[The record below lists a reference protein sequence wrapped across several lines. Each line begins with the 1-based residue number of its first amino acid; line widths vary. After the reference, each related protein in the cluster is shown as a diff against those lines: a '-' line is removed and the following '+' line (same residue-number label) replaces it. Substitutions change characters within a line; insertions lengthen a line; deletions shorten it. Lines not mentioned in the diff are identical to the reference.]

1 MGVVLGFLGMLNLK
15 LLIPDVNWLKRLRH
29 YGVSGDISAG
39 VTGAMLAFPQ
49 AVALAALAGM
59 PPVYGIYA
67 SIIPLAIAALWGSS
81 WQAIGGTNTAMA
93 MLLMAAVSVLAEPA
107 TDQYIAIVLVL
118 TFVTGIFQ
126 LLIGLFGLGRVLDF
140 ISSTVITTL
149 TMAVAVSIMVA
160 VLPSA
165 LGSSTEPSGT
175 VLRRLLQLPA
185 VFGSINIPTMLLSVA
200 TLVTGLLARKYYA
213 KFSFII
219 AVAAG
224 TAFYWAARLLINQP
238 QFLSELTSMSM
249 LEAVSF
255 DLFSFAL
262 PDVSLLPRDENSVL
276 HLLIS
281 ALSLALLGM
290 TQAVVIARSLAL
302 SSGQRIDADKEII
315 GQGMANL
322 SASLF
327 SGFAVS
333 SSFSSSATNQVSG
346 ANTPL
351 AAMIIALLVFL
362 VGWLAA
368 DYLSLIPVAVISAG
382 LFLIAISMFKPRNF
396 LTFRHPRHEFLI
408 FLVTLLASLGFG
420 LIAGIMS
427 GVVLSALVYLW
438 LTSHPKIQVEEQIA
452 SDGRPIHLVT
462 IEGSLFFGAVQRV
475 ESVLRQWTHR
485 DGAASTLLVR
495 TDHLSYLDV
504 PGIRLLIEEAERR
517 IKAGGDFYL
526 YVERDTI
533 YQQLENSRLLPLI
546 GKEHIIRPDT
556 DHPMKRILFPFQAG
570 DSGRLAKSH
579 DEPIFTPLHY
589 PYAPCSSEV
598 VKNTLLR
605 YLHVNR
611 VFSSLSHEQLNE
623 LVCRASLHKA
633 IKGDVLV
640 DAAQPLKKVMI
651 LIQGELS
658 LAKSSEAQSLQFNRT
673 ITAGKTD
680 SIITPP
686 VTALTNTGDAKK
698 TQTKRSN
705 DTSISP
711 SIVLKVQA
719 IQTAYYLLISSGEL
733 DSILGWS
740 PMGSDKKMASVL
752 DFLDANI
759 LNEIQKRLVKK
770 TVRRNQLLVRQGAPA
785 DAFYII
791 YQGEAEVVRRN
802 IMAGTRQ
809 VIARLTQGDSFG
821 EEALL
826 QGISRNADVRMSRSG
841 EVGVLSKNDFDALLR
856 PVMAPGIELDEAKK
870 LTDSGVARWLDCRF
884 EPEYSHGMLADAIR
898 MPLNQVRQQAHT
910 LDVDLSYI
918 AYCNNGRRSQA
929 VTFLLRERGL
939 KVVFLE
945 GGLAAYGSAQIEL
958 V

>member
-1 MGVVLGFLGMLNLK
+1 MLNLK
-15 LLIPDVNWLKRLRH
+15 LLLPDFNWIKRLQH

-93 MLLMAAVSVLAEPA
+93 MLLMAAVSVIAMPG

-126 LLIGLFGLGRVLDF
+126 LIIGLFGLGRILDF
-140 ISSTVITTL
+140 ISSTVITTI
-149 TMAVAVSIMVA
+149 TMAVAISIMVA

-165 LGSSTEPSGT
+165 LGSSVEPSGT
-175 VLRRLLQLPA
+175 VFRRLLQFPA
-185 VFGSINIPTMLLSVA
+185 VFGGINAVTLVLSGA
-200 TLVTGLLARKYYA
+200 TLAIGLFARKYFP

-219 AVAAG
+219 AVAVG
-224 TAFYWAARLLINQP
+224 TALYWIARLLLDQP
-238 QFLSELTSMSM
+238 EPDAMKM
-249 LEAVSF
+249 LESVSF
-255 DLFSFAL
+255 DLFSFAI
-262 PDVSLLPRDENSVL
+262 PDLSLLPRDENSVL

-302 SSGQRIDADKEII
+302 SSGQRVDVDKEIT

-322 SASLF
+322 GASLF

-351 AAMIIALLVFL
+351 SAIIISLLVFSI
-362 VGWLAA
+362 GWLAA
-368 DYLSLIPVAVISAG
+368 DYLSLVPVAVISAG
-382 LFLIAISMFKPRNF
+382 LMLIALSMFKPRDF

-408 FLVTLLASLGFG
+408 FLVTLIASLGFG

-438 LTSHPKIQVEEQIA
+438 LTSQPKIQVEEQIA

-556 DHPMKRILFPFQAG
+556 AHPMKRILFPYQEG
-570 DSGRLAKSH
+570 DSGNLLTSREDPVFAALS
-579 DEPIFTPLHY
+579 Y
-589 PYAPCSSEV
+589 PFEPCSNEN

-605 YLHVNR
+605 HLHVNR

-623 LVCRASLHKA
+623 LVCSAMLHQA

-640 DAAQPLKKVMI
+640 DEVQPLQKIMI

-658 LAKSSEAQSLQFNRT
+658 LAKSSEEQSLQFNRK
-673 ITAGKTD
+673 IIAGKPD

-686 VTALTNTGDAKK
+686 VSALTGANLT
-698 TQTKRSN
+698 TQTNK
-705 DTSISP
+705 TSLTP
-711 SIVLKVQA
+711 STVLKIEA
-719 IQTAYYLLISSGEL
+719 TQTAYYLLISAEQL
-733 DSILGWS
+733 DGILGWS
-740 PMGSDKKMASVL
+740 PMSTDKKMASVL
-752 DFLDANI
+752 DFVAADI

-770 TVRRNQLLVRQGAPA
+770 TVRRNQLVVRQGTAA

-791 YQGEAEVVRRN
+791 YQGEAEVVRHN

-809 VIARLTQGDSFG
+809 VIACLTEGDSFG

-826 QGISRNADVRMSRSG
+826 QGISRNADVRMSSDG
-841 EVGVLSKNDFDALLR
+841 KVGVLSKKDFNELLR
-856 PVMAPGIELDEAKK
+856 PVMAPGIQFNEAKK

-884 EPEYSHGMLADAIR
+884 EPEYSNGILTDAIR
-898 MPLNQVRQQAHT
+898 MPLNQARQRAHM

-939 KVVFLE
+939 KVLFLD
-945 GGLAAYGSAQIEL
+945 GGLLAYKADEIKLDE
-958 V
+958 

>member
-1 MGVVLGFLGMLNLK
+1 MFKLK
-15 LLIPDVNWLKRLRH
+15 LLIPDFNWTKRLKH
-29 YGVSGDISAG
+29 YGISGDISAG
-39 VTGAMLAFPQ
+39 LTGAMLAFPQ

-67 SIIPLAIAALWGSS
+67 SIIPLTIAALWGSS
-81 WQAIGGTNTAMA
+81 WHAIGGTNTAMA
-93 MLLMAAVSVLAEPA
+93 MLLMAAVSTIAEPA

-118 TFVTGIFQ
+118 TFVTGVFQ
-126 LLIGLFGLGRVLDF
+126 LLIGLFGLGRILDF

-149 TMAVAVSIMVA
+149 TLAVAISIMVA
-160 VLPSA
+160 VLPNA
-165 LGSSTEPSGT
+165 VGSHVEPSGS
-175 VLRRLLQLPA
+175 VIRRLLQFPA
-185 VFGSINIPTMLLSVA
+185 VFNSVNVPTLLLSLA
-200 TLVTGLLARKYYA
+200 TLTAGLLARKFLP

-224 TAFYWAARLLINQP
+224 TAIYWVFNLFFNQP
-238 QFLSELTSMSM
+238 ELASMKM
-249 LEAVSF
+249 LESVSF
-255 DLFSFAL
+255 DVFSFAI
-262 PDVSLLPRDENSVL
+262 PDLSLLPRDENSVL

-290 TQAVVIARSLAL
+290 TQAVVIARALAL
-302 SSGQRIDADKEII
+302 SSGQRVDVDKEIT

-322 SASLF
+322 GASLF

-333 SSFSSSATNQVSG
+333 SSFSSSVTNQVSG

-351 AAMIIALLVFL
+351 SAIIISLLVFL
-362 VGWLAA
+362 IGWLAA
-368 DYLSLIPVAVISAG
+368 DYLSLVPVAVISAG
-382 LFLIAISMFKPRNF
+382 LMLIALSMFKPRNF
-396 LTFRHPRHEFLI
+396 LMFRHPRHEFLI
-408 FLVTLLASLGFG
+408 FIVTLLASLGFG

-427 GVVLSALVYLW
+427 GVLLSALVYLW
-438 LTSHPKIQVEEQIA
+438 LTSQPKIQVEEQIA

-526 YVERDTI
+526 YVERDII

-546 GKEHIIRPDT
+546 GKEHIIRPNT
-556 DHPMKRILFPFQAG
+556 NHPMKRILFPFQEG
-570 DSGRLAKSH
+570 DSGRLLKTREDPLLSG
-579 DEPIFTPLHY
+579 LHY
-589 PYAPCSSEV
+589 PFSPCSDEA

-605 YLHVNR
+605 YVRLNR
-611 VFSSLSHEQLNE
+611 VFSRLSTEQLNE
-623 LVCRASLHKA
+623 LVCSAELHQA
-633 IKGDVLV
+633 YSGEVLV
-640 DAAQPLKKVMI
+640 DEDKPLQKVMI

-658 LAKSSEAQSLQFNRT
+658 LAKSSEELSLQFNRK
-673 ITAGKTD
+673 ILAGKAN
-680 SIITPP
+680 SIITPLVSLKLAAP
-686 VTALTNTGDAKK
+686 MEQKADTNSAIASP
-698 TQTKRSN
+698 QT
-705 DTSISP
+705 
-711 SIVLKVQA
+711 VLKIRA
-719 IQTAYYLLISSGEL
+719 TQTAYTLLISAEQL

-740 PMGSDKKMASVL
+740 PMNSEKRMASVL
-752 DFLDANI
+752 DFVEADI
-759 LNEIQKRLVKK
+759 LNDIQKRLLKKSVKA
-770 TVRRNQLLVRQGAPA
+770 NQLLVRQGAMA

-791 YQGEAEVVRRN
+791 YQGEADVIRHHLLAV
-802 IMAGTRQ
+802 TRQ
-809 VIARLTQGDSFG
+809 VVAHLTEGDSFG

-826 QGISRNADVRMSRSG
+826 QGISRNADVRMSSDG
-841 EVGVLSKNDFDALLR
+841 EVGVLSKRDFDELLR
-856 PVMAPGIELDEAKK
+856 PVMAPGISLGEAKK
-870 LTDSGVARWLDCRF
+870 LVDSGIARWLDCRF
-884 EPEYSHGMLADAIR
+884 EPEYGNGTLPDAIL

-910 LDVDLSYI
+910 LDTSLSYI
-918 AYCNNGRRSQA
+918 AYCNNARRSQA

-945 GGLAAYGSAQIEL
+945 GGLTAYDLDEIEL